1 MLNTHAI
8 AVVGATGFAV
18 LACILLH
25 YETLNYLTGALLRL
39 HVRVRRRRILL
50 LMFGLLTLHVAEIW
64 IFGTGY
70 FFMASAPELSNVV
83 GAEKTLLD
91 MVYFSAVV
99 YSTLGLGDLLPTG
112 AIRFMAGTEALTGFL
127 LISWSASFTFLEMQ
141 RFWGRDGTQTQRTG
155 T

>member
-1 MLNTHAI
+1 VLNTHSL
-8 AVVGATGFAV
+8 AVVGATGCAV

-25 YETLNYLTGALLRL
+25 YEALDWLTRALLTM
-39 HVRVRRRRILL
+39 HTRVRRRRILL
-50 LMFGLLTLHVAEIW
+50 MMFGLLTLHVAEIW
-64 IFGTGY
+64 IFGVGY
-70 FFMASAPELSNVV
+70 FYMASAPELSSVV
-83 GAEKTLLD
+83 GAQNTLLD

-141 RFWGRDGTQTQRTG
+141 RFWGRNSNH
-155 T
+155 